1 LATVKTDGIYAETV
15 RSTFRKKA
23 LRTVFIIDD
32 QFPSYEDLAS
42 GDEQSAQFKE
52 KARAQTLYRAFRRH
66 QIPCDVE
73 NRVGKLDDSIEYI
86 RKSDLIVLDYNLAPS
101 DTRQSI
107 GLIRKLALTKHFNT
121 VVLYTADENLD
132 EVWLNV
138 AVSLRGDWKEPEEI
152 LGEDRATKWAE
163 LSDGGAL
170 PSTTLALIK
179 ESIVSQT
186 PSWPAEDLKTVL
198 DSLKDGG
205 LSVDKPEQDLWMH
218 ALVHRDVRERLR
230 DDADGRSAARQVV
243 RGDCKKDGARWI
255 QCLNCF
261 VAILGKPKIAHGND
275 PGKEGEGD
283 DAEATRIFDCLDTA
297 FLDWHPSLVQILISE
312 IQNILELEA
321 FANDEIR
328 LRDPQVQHGLLY
340 FLLSSLE
347 TGVTHSDTDRLMP
360 PLQIILDK
368 LLETIRHRI
377 TTDGELGSV
386 AQKLF
391 AEELKE
397 LQWPIASNSPAES
410 FKKTFAAAKSMA
422 RITTKVNNNE
432 VVFKLN
438 SFLSTEPFRGGSVTT
453 GTIFKAEQSDDFWIC
468 TTPACDLVVRKPATM
483 QAWSHALDPMR
494 PIVAVKIVTDDW
506 NRSLKDATQ
515 GKHIFLQTA
524 TGPRGFIALDPESGQ
539 PSYEFLFLHE
549 SAKTSAAASAAE
561 FPSFLASRLE
571 VGSASPGGVESRS
584 LLERKFLVV
593 GQLRPEYASR
603 LLQTTGQHLSRLG
616 VDYMKRVP
624 E

>member
-1 LATVKTDGIYAETV
+1 MKTDGIYAETV

-32 QFPSYEDLAS
+32 QFPSYEDLA
-42 GDEQSAQFKE
+42 GGEEQSAPFKE
-52 KARAQTLYRAFRRH
+52 KARAQTLYRAFRQH

-73 NRVGKLDDSIEYI
+73 NRIGKLDESIEYI
-86 RKSDLIVLDYNLAPS
+86 RKSDLIVLDYNLAPN

-107 GLIRKLALTKHFNT
+107 GLIKKLALTKHFNT
-121 VVLYTADENLD
+121 IVLYTAEENLD

-138 AVSLRGDWKEPEEI
+138 AVNLRGDWKEPEEI
-152 LGEDRATKWAE
+152 LGEERAKKWAE
-163 LSDGGAL
+163 LSDGGVL
-170 PSTTLALIK
+170 PATTHALIK
-179 ESIVSQT
+179 ESIVSQA
-186 PSWPAEDLKTVL
+186 PSWPLDDLKAVL
-198 DSLKDGG
+198 DALKAGG
-205 LSVDKPEQDLWMH
+205 FSIEKTDQDLWMH

-230 DDADGRSAARQVV
+230 DDEEGKSAKRQVV
-243 RGDCKKDGARWI
+243 RGDCKKNGARWI

-261 VAILGKPKIAHGND
+261 VAILGKPKIEKPD
-275 PGKEGEGD
+275 DTEQDREGSE
-283 DAEATRIFDCLDTA
+283 AEATRIFECLDAA

-340 FLLSSLE
+340 FLLSNLE

-360 PLQIILDK
+360 PLQVILDK

-386 AQKLF
+386 AQQLF

-397 LQWPIASNSPAES
+397 LQWPIASNNPAES

-468 TTPACDLVVRKPATM
+468 ATPACDLVVRKPAAM

-494 PIVAVKIVTDDW
+494 PIVAVKMVADDW
-506 NRSLKDATQ
+506 NKSLKDATQ
-515 GKHIFLQTA
+515 GKHIFLQTTA
-524 TGPRGFIALDPESGQ
+524 GPRGFIALDLDSGQ

-549 SAKTSAAASAAE
+549 SAKTSAAPSGAE

-571 VGSASPGGVESRS
+571 IGSAVQNGVETRS
-584 LLERKFLVV
+584 LFERKFFVV
-593 GQLRPEYASR
+593 GQLRPEYGNR